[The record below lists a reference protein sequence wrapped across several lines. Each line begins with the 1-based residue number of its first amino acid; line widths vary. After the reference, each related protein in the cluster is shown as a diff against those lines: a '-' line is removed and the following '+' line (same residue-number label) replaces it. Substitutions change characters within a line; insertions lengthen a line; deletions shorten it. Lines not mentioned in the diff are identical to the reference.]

1 MVCHK
6 LPLDAGFKTGAG
18 VGFLII
24 ISHQKTNSMKTFKH
38 AFIALAMGA
47 VMTSCVQ
54 ETVWVSEEVSTRTY
68 DFDQIT
74 ALQVATDFNAY
85 VTFSE
90 TEERVEIEANDNLFK
105 RMDVYMEGNKLVVKL
120 ENNIRVKGR
129 ETLNLY
135 VTTKNI
141 SWFKASSDAAI
152 FLENPLIASHVSIDL
167 SSDAH
172 FIGDVVA
179 DDFELRAE
187 SDSDAEIYLEA
198 DNAYFD
204 LSSNAYMD
212 GEATVGDAVARL
224 SSDATVDLLGAIDH
238 MDAVLSSD
246 AELKGYGLHINDL
259 EVELSSDSEAYLSV
273 AETIDVVASSD
284 GRLYYKGEA
293 AIVRQVLSSG
303 GKVIK
308 K

>member
-1 MVCHK
+1 MR
-6 LPLDAGFKTGAG
+6 T
-18 VGFLII
+18 I
-24 ISHQKTNSMKTFKH
+24 KH
-38 AFIALAMGA
+38 ALTAMAMGLMA
-47 VMTSCVQ
+47 TSCVQ
-54 ETVWVSEEVSTRTY
+54 ETVWVSEEVSTKSY
-68 DFDQIT
+68 DFENIT

-90 TEERVEIEANDNLFK
+90 TQERVEIEANDNLFK

-135 VTTKNI
+135 ITTNNI

-152 FLENPLIASHVSIDL
+152 FLENPLNTNNVYIDL

-172 FIGDVVA
+172 FIGDIVV

-187 SDSDAEIYLEA
+187 SDSDAELYLEA
-198 DNAYFD
+198 TNAYLD
-204 LSSNAYMD
+204 LSSNAYLD
-212 GEATVGDAVARL
+212 GETTIENAIVRL
-224 SSDATVDLLGAIDH
+224 SSDSTVDVLGNVDH

-246 AELKGYGLHINDL
+246 AELKGFGLHVNDL
-259 EVELSSDSEAYLSV
+259 KVELSSDSEAYLTV
-273 AETIDVVASSD
+273 FETIDIVASSD
-284 GRLYYKGEA
+284 GRLYYKGDAE
-293 AIVRQVLSSG
+293 IVRQILSSG
-303 GKVIK
+303 GKLIK

>member
-1 MVCHK
+1 
-6 LPLDAGFKTGAG
+6 
-18 VGFLII
+18 
-24 ISHQKTNSMKTFKH
+24 MKTFKH
-38 AFIALAMGA
+38 AFIALAIGSMA
-47 VMTSCVQ
+47 TSCVQ
-54 ETVWVSEEVSTRTY
+54 ETVWVSDEVSTRSY
-68 DFDQIT
+68 DFEHIT

-90 TEERVEIEANDNLFK
+90 TEERVEIEANDNLFNK
-105 RMDVYMEGNKLVVKL
+105 MDVYMEGNRLVVKL

-135 VTTKNI
+135 ITTKNI

-152 FLENPLIASHVSIDL
+152 FLENTLTAGSVSIDL

-172 FIGDVVA
+172 FIGDIVA

-187 SDSDAEIYLEA
+187 SDSDAELYLEA
-198 DNAYFD
+198 TNAYFD
-204 LSSNAYMD
+204 LSSNAYVD
-212 GEATVGDAVARL
+212 GEATIEDGVFRL
-224 SSDATVDLLGAIDH
+224 SADATVDLLGNVDH

-246 AELKGYGLHINDL
+246 AELKGYGLHVNDL
-259 EVELSSDSEAYLSV
+259 EVELSSDAEAYLTV
-273 AETIDVVASSD
+273 FETIDVIASSD
-284 GRLYYKGEA
+284 GRLYYKGDA
-293 AIVRQVLSSG
+293 DIVRQVLSSG

>member
-1 MVCHK
+1 MR
-6 LPLDAGFKTGAG
+6 T
-18 VGFLII
+18 I
-24 ISHQKTNSMKTFKH
+24 KH
-38 AFIALAMGA
+38 ALTAMAMGLMA
-47 VMTSCVQ
+47 TSCVQ
-54 ETVWVSEEVSTRTY
+54 ETVWVSEEVSTKSY
-68 DFDQIT
+68 NFENIT

-90 TEERVEIEANDNLFK
+90 TQERVEIEANDNLFK

-135 VTTKNI
+135 ITTNNI

-152 FLENPLIASHVSIDL
+152 FLENPLNTSNVYIDL

-172 FIGDVVA
+172 FIGDIVA

-187 SDSDAEIYLEA
+187 SDSDAELYLEA
-198 DNAYFD
+198 TNAYLD
-204 LSSNAYMD
+204 LSSNAYLD
-212 GEATVGDAVARL
+212 GETTIENAVVRL
-224 SSDATVDLLGAIDH
+224 SSDATVDVLGNVDH

-246 AELKGYGLHINDL
+246 AELKGFGLHVNDL
-259 EVELSSDSEAYLSV
+259 KVELSSDSEAYLTV
-273 AETIDVVASSD
+273 FETIDIVASSD
-284 GRLYYKGEA
+284 GRLYYKGDAE
-293 AIVRQVLSSG
+293 IVRQILSSG
-303 GKVIK
+303 GKLIK

>member
-1 MVCHK
+1 
-6 LPLDAGFKTGAG
+6 
-18 VGFLII
+18 
-24 ISHQKTNSMKTFKH
+24 MKTIKH
-38 AFIALAMGA
+38 ALIAMTMGLLA
-47 VMTSCVQ
+47 TSCVQ
-54 ETVWVSEEVSTRTY
+54 ETVWVSEEVSTKSY
-68 DFDQIT
+68 DFENIS

-135 VTTKNI
+135 ITTNNI

-152 FLENPLIASHVSIDL
+152 FLENPLNTNSVYIDL

-172 FIGDVVA
+172 FIGDIVA

-187 SDSDAEIYLEA
+187 SDSDAELYLEA
-198 DNAYFD
+198 TNAYLD
-204 LSSNAYMD
+204 LSSNAYLD
-212 GEATVGDAVARL
+212 GETTIENAVVRL
-224 SSDATVDLLGAIDH
+224 SSDATVDVLGNVDH

-246 AELKGYGLHINDL
+246 AELKGFGLHVNDL
-259 EVELSSDSEAYLSV
+259 EVELSSDSEAYLTV
-273 AETIDVVASSD
+273 FETIDVVASSD
-284 GRLYYKGEA
+284 GRLYYKGDAE
-293 AIVRQVLSSG
+293 IVRQILSSG

>member
-1 MVCHK
+1 
-6 LPLDAGFKTGAG
+6 
-18 VGFLII
+18 
-24 ISHQKTNSMKTFKH
+24 MKTFKH
-38 AFIALAMGA
+38 AFIALAIGLMT
-47 VMTSCVQ
+47 TSCVQ
-54 ETVWVSEEVSTRTY
+54 ETVWVSDEVSTRSY
-68 DFDQIT
+68 DFEHIT

-90 TEERVEIEANDNLFK
+90 TEERVEIEANDNLFNK
-105 RMDVYMEGNKLVVKL
+105 MDVYMEGNRLVVKL

-135 VTTKNI
+135 ITTKNI

-152 FLENPLIASHVSIDL
+152 FLENTLNAGSVSIDL

-172 FIGDVVA
+172 FIGDIVA

-187 SDSDAEIYLEA
+187 SDSDAELYLETT
-198 DNAYFD
+198 NAYFD
-204 LSSNAYMD
+204 LSSNAYLD
-212 GEATVGDAVARL
+212 GETTIEDAVFRL
-224 SSDATVDLLGAIDH
+224 SADATVDLLGNVDR

-246 AELKGYGLHINDL
+246 AELKGYGLHVNDL
-259 EVELSSDSEAYLSV
+259 EVELSSDAEAYLTV
-273 AETIDVVASSD
+273 FETIDVIASSD
-284 GRLYYKGEA
+284 GRLYYKGDA
-293 AIVRQVLSSG
+293 DVVRQVLSSG

>member
-1 MVCHK
+1 MR
-6 LPLDAGFKTGAG
+6 T
-18 VGFLII
+18 I
-24 ISHQKTNSMKTFKH
+24 KH
-38 AFIALAMGA
+38 ALIAMAMGLMA
-47 VMTSCVQ
+47 TSCVQ
-54 ETVWVSEEVSTRTY
+54 ETVWVSEEVSTKSY
-68 DFDQIT
+68 DFENIT

-90 TEERVEIEANDNLFK
+90 TQERVEIEANDNLFK

-135 VTTKNI
+135 ITTNNI

-152 FLENPLIASHVSIDL
+152 FLENPLNTNNVYIDL

-172 FIGDVVA
+172 FIGDIVV

-187 SDSDAEIYLEA
+187 SDSDAELYLEA
-198 DNAYFD
+198 TNAYLD
-204 LSSNAYMD
+204 LSSNAYLD
-212 GEATVGDAVARL
+212 GETTIENAVVRL
-224 SSDATVDLLGAIDH
+224 SSDATVDVLGNVDH

-246 AELKGYGLHINDL
+246 AELKGFGLHVNDL
-259 EVELSSDSEAYLSV
+259 EVELSSDSEAYLTV
-273 AETIDVVASSD
+273 FETIDIVASSD
-284 GRLYYKGEA
+284 GRLYYKGDAEV
-293 AIVRQVLSSG
+293 IRQILSSG
-303 GKVIK
+303 GKLIK